1 MPWFQCTS
9 VERDCTADVH
19 LCTLRSM
26 DRAEAAAHMEDLV
39 TLLTVTRLGR
49 VEAAA
54 EELGVNRTTV
64 GRRVQA
70 LERALGGRVLL
81 RGTAG
86 LEVTPLGRRALDVAE
101 RLESALDA
109 LCEDEDPDRL
119 HGVVRVGVPEGFGVR
134 FAAPAL
140 GRLVAEHPDLRLE
153 LRTAPM
159 RSRLP
164 QAELDLE
171 VTIGRPRASRARAVH
186 VRDYA
191 LKLFASPDY
200 LRRHGA
206 PADRAALSGHRL
218 VYYVESDLATGS
230 LDLAKEALP
239 AMQASV
245 AATSVTAH
253 VTATAAGAGIGLLPD
268 YLAEGDDRLVPV
280 LADEFAHPM
289 EYWLLAR
296 PEAWR
301 NPAVR
306 AVHQSLAAA

>member
-1 MPWFQCTS
+1 
-9 VERDCTADVH
+9 
-19 LCTLRSM
+19 M
-26 DRAEAAAHMEDLV
+26 DRVDAAAHMQDLV

-54 EELGVNRTTV
+54 EQLGVNRTTV

-81 RGTAG
+81 RGAAG

-109 LCEDEDPDRL
+109 LCDDGDSDRL
-119 HGVVRVGVPEGFGVR
+119 RGVVRVGVPEGFGVH

-140 GRLVAEHPDLRLE
+140 GRLVSEHPELRLE

-171 VTIGRPRASRARAVH
+171 VTIGRPRASRAPAVH

-191 LKLFASPDY
+191 LKLFA
-200 LRRHGA
+200 A
-206 PADRAALSGHRL
+206 PAYLERSGTPTHLEDLGRHRL

-230 LDLAKEALP
+230 LDLAREALP
-239 AMQASV
+239 AMETSV
-245 AATSVTAH
+245 SATSVTAH
-253 VTATAAGAGIGLLPD
+253 VTATTAGAGIGLLPD
-268 YLAEGDDRLVPV
+268 YLAEGDERLVPV
-280 LADEFAHPM
+280 LADDFAHPM
-289 EYWLLAR
+289 DYWLLAR

-306 AVHQSLAAA
+306 AVHEALAAA

>member
-1 MPWFQCTS
+1 
-9 VERDCTADVH
+9 
-19 LCTLRSM
+19 M
-26 DRAEAAAHMEDLV
+26 DRVDAAAHMQDLV

-54 EELGVNRTTV
+54 EQLGVNRTTV

-81 RGTAG
+81 RGAAG

-109 LCEDEDPDRL
+109 LCDDGDADRL
-119 HGVVRVGVPEGFGVR
+119 RGVVRVGVPEGFGVH

-140 GRLVAEHPDLRLE
+140 GRLVSEHPELRLE

-171 VTIGRPRASRARAVH
+171 VTIGRPRASRAPAVH

-191 LKLFASPDY
+191 LKLFA
-200 LRRHGA
+200 A
-206 PADRAALSGHRL
+206 PAYLERSGTPTHLEDLSRHRL

-230 LDLAKEALP
+230 LDLAREALP
-239 AMQASV
+239 AMETSV
-245 AATSVTAH
+245 SATSVTAH

-268 YLAEGDDRLVPV
+268 YLAEGDERLVPV
-280 LADEFAHPM
+280 LADDFAHPM
-289 EYWLLAR
+289 DYWLLAR

-306 AVHQSLAAA
+306 AVHEALAAA

>member
-1 MPWFQCTS
+1 
-9 VERDCTADVH
+9 
-19 LCTLRSM
+19 M
-26 DRAEAAAHMEDLV
+26 DRVEAAAHMEDLV
-39 TLLTVTRLGR
+39 TLLAVTRLGR

-81 RGTAG
+81 RGAAG

-101 RLESALDA
+101 RLESALEV
-109 LCEDEDPDRL
+109 LCEDEDPERL
-119 HGVVRVGVPEGFGVR
+119 RGVVRVGVPEGFGVH

-140 GRLVAEHPDLRLE
+140 GRLVAAHPELRLE

-191 LKLFASPDY
+191 LRLFAAPEY
-200 LRRHGA
+200 LRHRGT
-206 PADRAALSGHRL
+206 PQGMEELSGHRL
-218 VYYVESDLATGS
+218 VYYVDSDLATGS
-230 LDLAKEALP
+230 LDLAKAALP

-268 YLAEGDDRLVPV
+268 FLAEGDARLVPV
-280 LADEFAHPM
+280 LAEEFSHPM
-289 EYWLLAR
+289 DYWLLAR

-306 AVHQSLAAA
+306 AVHEALAQA